1 MATRPHTLTQAPTVP
16 LTPTSQSAEGKL
28 EMIND
33 LIAAKAGIN
42 FKDRWGAAAM
52 DEAVKHGHEAV
63 IGVLRA
69 AGGALGKEPARLAG
83 ALCSLVYA
91 GDTAA
96 IKLYVMAGAPLDA
109 PDYDKRVALHIAARM
124 CLPGAVGCGRGG
136 RTPGQ
141 RAPPRPTCSTTTT
154 TTHCAGGRGQAGHG
168 ARARRGRGRP
178 RLCRPLG
185 RHSPAGGGR
194 ARAW

>member
-1 MATRPHTLTQAPTVP
+1 
-16 LTPTSQSAEGKL
+16 
-28 EMIND
+28 MINA
-33 LIAAKAGIN
+33 LIAAKADIN

-109 PDYDKRVALHIAARM
+109 GDYDKRVALHIAAAE
-124 CLPGAVGCGRGG
+124 GAVAEIEILLAAGADPAVLDRWGA
-136 RTPGQ
+136 TPLDEAK
-141 RAPPRPTCSTTTT
+141 REK
-154 TTHCAGGRGQAGHG
+154 
-168 ARARRGRGRP
+168 RARTVT
-178 RLCRPLG
+178 LLQ
-185 RHSPAGGGR
+185 AAMKGG
-194 ARAW
+194 